1 MKIWPFFR
9 RSNSPRSGLS
19 LNSQDMGALL
29 HALEE
34 RLQAVEQDLAEQQR
48 SLEEGLRLNR
58 RLQTHGDAHLWEK
71 IEGLSE
77 EIETLGAERMLL
89 ENQV

>member
-1 MKIWPFFR
+1 MKLLSFFCR
-9 RSNSPRSGLS
+9 GNSPRSGLS
-19 LNSQDMGALL
+19 LNPEQAGQQL

-34 RLQAVEQDLAEQQR
+34 RLQAVEQALADHRREMA
-48 SLEEGLRLNR
+48 EALRLGR
-58 RLQTHGDAHLWEK
+58 RLQARGDSHLWER

-77 EIETLGAERMLL
+77 EVETLGAERMLL